1 MKIVLFKGGL
11 GNQLFQYV
19 FYNYLIKNNFKKIYG
34 FYDKK
39 SMIHNGFELDY
50 CFSNISLPKN
60 SFISDFIVYIYKA
73 KNKLIGLN
81 KIDKKDNYNKE
92 KIIFDGYWQSLS
104 FFSPDIINNLSFNSN
119 LTQENFGVLTIL
131 KSRNSISVHI
141 RRGDYL
147 NFQSVYGNICT
158 KEYYSKAMELM
169 KQKVPDSL
177 FVFFSDDMY
186 WVKQNFNKD
195 DAIYVDWNTGRDSY
209 VDMYLMSNCK
219 HNIIANSTFSWW
231 GAYLNRSDKKIVISP
246 AKWFNTEINDIDIIP
261 DNWIKI

>member
-1 MKIVLFKGGL
+1 
-11 GNQLFQYV
+11 
-19 FYNYLIKNNFKKIYG
+19 
-34 FYDKK
+34 
-39 SMIHNGFELDY
+39 
-50 CFSNISLPKN
+50 
-60 SFISDFIVYIYKA
+60 
-73 KNKLIGLN
+73 
-81 KIDKKDNYNKE
+81 
-92 KIIFDGYWQSLS
+92 
-104 FFSPDIINNLSFNSN
+104 
-119 LTQENFGVLTIL
+119 
-131 KSRNSISVHI
+131 
-141 RRGDYL
+141 
-147 NFQSVYGNICT
+147 
-158 KEYYSKAMELM
+158 MELM

-231 GAYLNRSDKKIVISP
+231 GAYLNKNDNKIVISP